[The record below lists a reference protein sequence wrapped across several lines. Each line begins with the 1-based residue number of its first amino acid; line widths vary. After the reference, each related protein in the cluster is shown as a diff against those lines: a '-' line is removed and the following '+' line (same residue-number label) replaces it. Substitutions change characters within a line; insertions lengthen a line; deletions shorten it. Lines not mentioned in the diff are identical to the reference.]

1 MRPIELKMNSF
12 GPYRHSVT
20 LDFTEF
26 GSHSIFLINGPTGSG
41 KTTIFDAISYA
52 LFNEASGQTRDTEMM
67 KSDFATDADFA
78 SVELTFEMQNQRY
91 RIVRSPKQK
100 GPGERVEVREHPS
113 SVEFYQEE
121 EFLGNGME
129 ANQQI
134 TDLIGLDYGQFRQIV
149 LLPQGEFRQLLISN
163 SRDKEKIFRNI
174 FGTENI
180 QDFQEHLK
188 AKRAEYQKD
197 YKTFETRLEQ
207 SIETIEWQN
216 SQLEEDGEF
225 QELKLGIEAKD
236 YEKIMKTLDRVI
248 YLEKNELDHLDNQL
262 KQLNKEDKYYQLFKE
277 LLIEHKQL
285 VERKKELALEEN
297 TINSARITV
306 EKNQFARIVEK
317 EDKRLKQIKVDQEDL
332 EDSIVEKLEEEDKL
346 KGRLEELRSEYKE
359 AQENEKQLDTFRA
372 KLSALNYEEKSFLEI
387 TEKEK
392 TIQTAKD
399 TRNQLLI
406 DIEKMKEE
414 ELDLENQIKSL
425 KEELNHLEAWRGEL
439 EEIKNSKD
447 TLKKEIH
454 EQEMQEKTIEKVI
467 QLQKELKKDLK
478 ENKELTIDYQHAENQ
493 YRKAR
498 EQYFSNL
505 AGVLAQDLEKDQACP
520 VCGSTAHPIPASLKE
535 ELVSQEELK
544 ELEIVRER
552 KQSNQQKS
560 SVKIDKIAEKIKEE
574 YSNLDKKQ
582 EENYS
587 EEEFQ
592 LELSELLENMTKNK
606 VNLQSYEEK
615 ISLFEEK
622 IKQESKWREDLEI
635 LQKDLEKNRLKLV
648 ELKKDSSL
656 AKIRIKENKE
666 AVKKIRIDLSSESLK
681 EIKENKTLVE
691 DKITTIEKA
700 VKITQELLNQA
711 INESTRVES
720 TLIAL
725 KEQAENK
732 KEEHRKQ
739 RATLTDLLKKYRLD
753 EDFAELIVEDKEIK
767 DLENKISTFDKEEDY
782 TARQLKK
789 VIQEL
794 EKFQEEKIVDQ
805 NEVSENLKEIHFK
818 IQKIEQERDEMIQQK
833 GNHESS
839 YRAILQNFNKSQK
852 IREPLE
858 IYSDLAE
865 IATGRNKRTN
875 YVSFERY
882 VLSIYFTEILSAA
895 NERLIKM
902 TNNRYELV
910 RREDKTKGQGA
921 EGLEIDVFDGYSGKT
936 RSVKSLSGGETFK
949 ASLALALGLSDVIQS
964 QKGGVEINTLFIDE
978 GFGTLDAD
986 SLEMAIET
994 LMDLQSSGRLI
1005 GIISHVEE
1013 LKDRIPA
1020 RILVEKVKEGSHA
1033 RIETD

>member
-20 LDFTEF
+20 LDFTKF

-78 SVELTFEMQNQRY
+78 SVELTFEMQNRSY

-113 SVEFYQEE
+113 SVEFYREE

-134 TDLIGLDYGQFRQIV
+134 TDLLGLDYGQFRQIV

-180 QDFQEHLK
+180 QDFQEYLK

-197 YKTFETRLEQ
+197 YKNYETRLEQ
-207 SIETIEWQN
+207 SIETIEWQD
-216 SQLEEDGEF
+216 SQLEENKDF
-225 QELKLGIEAKD
+225 QELKLGIEEKD
-236 YEKIMKTLDRVI
+236 YEKILKTLDQI
-248 YLEKNELDHLDNQL
+248 IHLEVKQLDNLDDQL
-262 KQLNKEDKYYQLFKE
+262 KQLNKNEKHYQLFKE
-277 LLIEHKQL
+277 LLMEHEL
-285 VERKKELALEEN
+285 LIARRKELALEEN
-297 TINSARITV
+297 TINFARNTV
-306 EKNQFARIVEK
+306 EKNQHARLAEK
-317 EDKRLKQIKVDQEDL
+317 EEKSLKQIQWEQKDL
-332 EDSIVEKLEEEDKL
+332 EDSIAKKLEEENEL
-346 KGRLEELRSEYKE
+346 KGRLEELRSNYNE
-359 AQENEKQLDTFRA
+359 AQKNEKQLDTLRA
-372 KLSALNYEEKSFLEI
+372 KLNALKYEEKNFLEI
-387 TEKEK
+387 VEKEK
-392 TIQTAKD
+392 RIQTAKN
-399 TRNQLLI
+399 TRDQLVI
-406 DIEKMKEE
+406 DIEITKEK
-414 ELDLENQIKSL
+414 ELDLADQIDRL
-425 KEELNHLEAWRGEL
+425 KKELNHLENWRGEL
-439 EEIKNSKD
+439 EKAKNSKD
-447 TLKKEIH
+447 TLEKEIH
-454 EQEMQEKTIEKVI
+454 EQEMKEKTVEKVI
-467 QLQKELKKDLK
+467 QLQKNLKKDLR
-478 ENKELTIDYQHAENQ
+478 ENKKLVIDYQHAENQ

-505 AGVLAQDLEKDQACP
+505 AGVLAQDLEENQACP
-520 VCGSTAHPIPASLKE
+520 VCGSTEHPILASVKE
-535 ELVSQEELK
+535 DLVSQEELK
-544 ELEIVRER
+544 ELEAVRER
-552 KQSNQQKS
+552 KQSLQQKS
-560 SVKIDKIAEKIKEE
+560 SVKIDKIAEQISEE
-574 YSNLDKKQ
+574 YSVLDKKQ
-582 EENYS
+582 EEKYS
-587 EEEFQ
+587 EEDFQ
-592 LELSELLENMTKNK
+592 LELSELLDNITQNKTKLEN
-606 VNLQSYEEK
+606 YEEK
-615 ISLFEEK
+615 IASLEAK
-622 IKQESKWREDLEI
+622 IKQENKWREDLES
-635 LQKDLEKNRLKLV
+635 LQTELEKNRLKLA
-648 ELKKDSSL
+648 ELKKDSSME
-656 AKIRIKENKE
+656 KIRIKENKE
-666 AVKKIRIDLSSESLK
+666 AVKKIRLDLSSESLK
-681 EIKENKTLVE
+681 EIKENRILVE

-700 VKITQELLNQA
+700 VRTTQELLNEA
-711 INESTRVES
+711 INERTRVES
-720 TLIAL
+720 TLIGL
-725 KEQAENK
+725 KKQVENK
-732 KEEHRKQ
+732 KEEDRKQ
-739 RATLTDLLKKYRLD
+739 TASFNDLLEKYQLD
-753 EDFAELIVEDKEIK
+753 EDFKLLIIDEKEIK
-767 DLENKISTFDKEEDY
+767 DLENKISDFDKEKDY
-782 TARQLKK
+782 TARQLEK
-789 VIQEL
+789 VSQQL
-794 EKFQEEKIVDQ
+794 EKYREETMVDQ
-805 NEVSENLKEIHFK
+805 NEVREYLKEIHFK
-818 IQKIEQERDEMIQQK
+818 IEKIEEQRDEMIQQK

-852 IREPLE
+852 VREPLE

-895 NERLIKM
+895 NERFIKM